1 MLFVFEDVLQ
11 LDDRAIQSILKEV
24 DSKDLATA
32 LKGVK
37 SEVQDKIYKNMSE
50 RAVNMLKEDME
61 FMGPVKMRTVEEA
74 QQKIVASIRRL
85 EESGEIEIGRDEE
98 EVLV

>member
-1 MLFVFEDVLQ
+1 
-11 LDDRAIQSILKEV
+11 
-24 DSKDLATA
+24 
-32 LKGVK
+32 
-37 SEVQDKIYKNMSE
+37 MSE

-74 QQKIVASIRRL
+74 QQKIVAAIRRL

-98 EVLV
+98 EAFV